1 MPVRAGSS
9 ARAGPSAAGEG
20 EVETPVWSFERALIS
35 KRSQKKE
42 ASEER
47 REGGEEST
55 SERDP
60 LREKKRPMLS
70 KSFSQQKRR
79 AVFSFCFLALSLS
92 LSLSLSS
99 RAARP

>member
-1 MPVRAGSS
+1 M
-9 ARAGPSAAGEG
+9 
-20 EVETPVWSFERALIS
+20 ETPVWSFERALIS
-35 KRSQKKE
+35 KRSQKKRG
-42 ASEER
+42 ER
-47 REGGEEST
+47 GKEGGRGEEST

-92 LSLSLSS
+92 LSLS
-99 RAARP
+99 RAGPRVPDHSAIETRQK

>member
-47 REGGEEST
+47 REGEERS
-55 SERDP
+55 
-60 LREKKRPMLS
+60 
-70 KSFSQQKRR
+70 RR
-79 AVFSFCFLALSLS
+79 ASETH
-92 LSLSLSS
+92 
-99 RAARP
+99 